1 MFFKKKRPKPEQT
14 FVEVGERKIPA
25 KIYTEMR
32 RGVRFS
38 LGKNGAI
45 LRLPVL
51 LPPSAKK
58 VELERFKAWVAQK
71 I

>member
-1 MFFKKKRPKPEQT
+1 MEQT
-14 FVEVGERKIPA
+14 FVEVGERKIPT

-45 LRLPVL
+45 LRMPVL
-51 LPPSAKK
+51 LPPGVRQ
-58 VELERFKAWVAQK
+58 VELERFKAWRLFFK
-71 I
+71 N